1 MDVVVIGG
9 GASGMIAALNASKTS
24 NVILLE
30 KKSKLGSKLR
40 ITGKGRCN
48 ITFDGD
54 REYMMQN
61 ITTNSKFIYSAYNS
75 FSNYDALNFF
85 KEMGIKIKL
94 ERGNRYF
101 LESED
106 ANEVADKLTKKL
118 IQSNVKIKYNETVNN
133 IQKID
138 DKFSITTN
146 TKTYIADKCIIAT
159 GGMSYPNTGSTG
171 DGYKLLEKLGHT
183 IIPPKPALVG
193 IKSNDEICRE
203 LSGLSLKNVNVKLVN
218 NNKTVYEKQGEML
231 FSHFGLT
238 GPVILSASSK
248 INRLDNYD
256 NLFTIIDLKPAL
268 SYEKLENR
276 ILRDFEKFINKE
288 FKNSLND
295 LLPKNMIKYIIL
307 ESKINENKKVNQI
320 TSEERKRLVE
330 VIKNVKIKIDGLMD
344 IKSGIVTAGGIN
356 VKEVNPKSMESK
368 ICSNLYISGEL
379 LDIDA
384 YTGGFNLQ
392 IAFSTGFLSG
402 LLLK

>member
-85 KEMGIKIKL
+85 NEMGIKIKL

-402 LLLK
+402 LLLQ